1 MWLRFYY
8 RQSKVVYSLSFCR
21 FTLSKVFSSENTVS
35 IDVKFHMMGE
45 RVVLQIQV
53 IWPRYV
59 FCFLLPVNSLFQLS
73 EDYAMFWRIQE
84 GTNIGE

>member
-45 RVVLQIQV
+45 RVFLQIQDMFSAS
-53 IWPRYV
+53 
-59 FCFLLPVNSLFQLS
+59 FCQLIASFNFLKIMLCSGASGKEQTS
-73 EDYAMFWRIQE
+73 
-84 GTNIGE
+84 GE